1 MTKKT
6 YRKWCIPVL
15 FAVLLT
21 LAAGLVGCS
30 ARFPRLEVAD
40 FRITEEEYLRAMYQ
54 ARNDVLSDHAAIS
67 HSLQDWSAETPLGD
81 PRELTM
87 ERTLALLREYYAEG
101 TLAVERGYLSDAG
114 FDAMVQQME
123 QINGNRQEAL
133 DSGAVVSGFASF
145 TVDDYISYRAASLR
159 LQFCSDPLNPEY
171 PVTPEELRAR
181 YESDRD
187 SLYQQPDSM
196 ELAFVVIDFPS
207 DEEEQAL
214 LQLHE
219 RAIETGDLAAAV
231 AEQPRLQ
238 NHYQQISVDPGTY
251 SAYERTMSDILF
263 WAAELQPGEF
273 SPVHS
278 REGRLC
284 LIQCLSRTD
293 HSYVPLEAVQS
304 VVEQSIRESRYDGLI
319 AERMDSMQIQG
330 DLNNLY
336 RFTAEQLP

>member
-1 MTKKT
+1 MTKKP
-6 YRKWCIPVL
+6 YRRRCIPVL
-15 FAVLLT
+15 CAVLLT
-21 LAAGLVGCS
+21 LAGLLSCS
-30 ARFPRLEVAD
+30 PRFPRLEVGG
-40 FRITEEEYLRAMYQ
+40 FRITEAEYLRAMYQ

-67 HSLQDWSAETPLGD
+67 HSLLDWSAETPLGD

-101 TLAVERGYLSDAG
+101 TLAVERGYLADAG
-114 FDAMVQQME
+114 YDAMVQQME

-159 LQFCSDPLNPEY
+159 LQFCSDPRNPETQ
-171 PVTPEELRAR
+171 VTPEELQQR

-196 ELAFVVIDFPS
+196 ELSFVVIDFPS
-207 DEEEQAL
+207 DEQEQAL
-214 LQLHE
+214 LQLRE
-219 RAIETGDLAAAV
+219 LAMETGDLAAAV
-231 AEQPRLQ
+231 AEQPLLQ
-238 NHYQQISVDPGTY
+238 NHYRQISVDPGTY

-263 WAAELQPGEF
+263 WADALQPGEL

-284 LIQCLSRTD
+284 LIQCISRTD

-304 VVEQSIRESRYDGLI
+304 VVEQSVRESRYDALL
-319 AERMDSMQIQG
+319 AERAEAMELRG
-330 DLNNLY
+330 DLKELY
-336 RFTAEQLP
+336 RYTAQQLP

>member
-1 MTKKT
+1 MTKKP
-6 YRKWCIPVL
+6 YRRWCIPVL
-15 FAVLLT
+15 LAVLLT
-21 LAAGLVGCS
+21 LAGLLGCS
-30 ARFPRLEVAD
+30 PRFPLLEVGG
-40 FRITEEEYLRAMYQ
+40 FRITEAEYLRAMYR

-67 HSLQDWSAETPLGD
+67 HSLLDWSAETPLGD

-87 ERTLALLREYYAEG
+87 ERTLTLLREYYAEG
-101 TLAVERGYLSDAG
+101 TLAVERGYLADAG
-114 FDAMVQQME
+114 YDAMVQQMKE
-123 QINGNRQEAL
+123 INGNRQEAL

-159 LQFCSDPLNPEY
+159 LQFCSDPQNPEY
-171 PVTPEELRAR
+171 QVTPVELQQR
-181 YESDRD
+181 YASDRD

-196 ELAFVVIDFPS
+196 ELSFVVIDFPS
-207 DEEEQAL
+207 DEQEQAL
-214 LQLHE
+214 LQLRE
-219 RAIETGDLAAAV
+219 LAMETGDLAAAV
-231 AEQPRLQ
+231 AEQPLLQ
-238 NHYQQISVDPGTY
+238 NHYRQISVDPGTY

-263 WAAELQPGEF
+263 WADALQPGEL

-304 VVEQSIRESRYDGLI
+304 VVEQSIRESRYDALI
-319 AERMDSMQIQG
+319 AARAEQLPVQVDPDR
-330 DLNNLY
+330 LY

>member
-21 LAAGLVGCS
+21 LVAGLVGCS

-40 FRITEEEYLRAMYQ
+40 FRITEEEYLRAMHQ
-54 ARNDVLSDHAAIS
+54 ARRDVLSDHAAAGIS
-67 HSLQDWSAETPLGD
+67 LKDWHTETPLGD
-81 PRELTM
+81 PASLTM
-87 ERTLALLREYYAEG
+87 ERALTLLKQYYAVG
-101 TLAVERGYLSDAG
+101 TLAVERGDLTDAG
-114 FDAMVQQME
+114 YDAMLRDLEALNE
-123 QINGNRQEAL
+123 QRQAAL
-133 DSGAVVSGFASF
+133 DSGGMITGIPSF
-145 TVDDYISYRAASLR
+145 SVDDYITYRAANLR
-159 LQFCSDPLNPEY
+159 LLFSTDPDNPENQ
-171 PVTPEELRAR
+171 VSPEELRAR

-207 DEEEQAL
+207 GEQEQAL

-219 RAIETGDLAAAV
+219 RAMETGDLAAAV

-251 SAYERTMSDILF
+251 SAYERTMSDILY
-263 WAAELQPGEF
+263 WADALQPGEL

-284 LIQCLSRTD
+284 LIQCISRTD

-304 VVEQSIRESRYDGLI
+304 VVEQAIRESRYDALL
-319 AERMDSMQIQG
+319 AERAEAMELRG
-330 DLNNLY
+330 DLKALY
-336 RFTAEQLP
+336 RYTAQQLP

>member
-1 MTKKT
+1 MTKKP
-6 YRKWCIPVL
+6 YRRWCIPVL
-15 FAVLLT
+15 CAVLLT
-21 LAAGLVGCS
+21 LAGLLGCS
-30 ARFPRLEVAD
+30 PRFPRLEVGG
-40 FRITEEEYLRAMYQ
+40 FRITEAEYLRAMYQ

-101 TLAVERGYLSDAG
+101 TLAVERGYLADAG
-114 FDAMVQQME
+114 YDAMVQQME

-159 LQFCSDPLNPEY
+159 LQFCSDPRNPETQ
-171 PVTPEELRAR
+171 VTPEELQQR

-196 ELAFVVIDFPS
+196 ELSFVVIDFPS
-207 DEEEQAL
+207 DEQEQAL
-214 LQLHE
+214 LQLRE
-219 RAIETGDLAAAV
+219 LAMETGDLAAAV
-231 AEQPRLQ
+231 AEQPLLQ
-238 NHYQQISVDPGTY
+238 NHYRQISVDPGTY

-263 WAAELQPGEF
+263 WADALQPGEL
-273 SPVHS
+273 SPVYS

-284 LIQCLSRTD
+284 LIQCISRTD
-293 HSYVPLEAVQS
+293 HSYVPLETVQS
-304 VVEQSIRESRYDGLI
+304 VVEQAIRESRYDALL
-319 AERMDSMQIQG
+319 AERAEAMELRG
-330 DLNNLY
+330 DLKELY
-336 RFTAEQLP
+336 RYTAQQLP